1 MKHVMFR
8 ADGTLKTASAAGL
21 SHPNMVDPRRWWVL
35 WTMVAAQFM
44 VVADAFIVNVALPTI
59 RADLHASA
67 AQIQAV
73 ITIYLIAY
81 AALVIIGGRLGD
93 IFGAKPAFLSG
104 LIGFTLASI
113 WCGLAR
119 SGDELILARLVQG
132 ATAALMV
139 PQVLATIHVLFS
151 ARK

>member
-21 SHPNMVDPRRWWVL
+21 SPANMVDPRRWWVW

-44 VVADAFIVNVALPTI
+44 FVVDAFIVNVALPTI

-67 AQIQAV
+67 AEIEAV

-93 IFGAKPAFLSG
+93 IYGTRPVFLSG
-104 LIGFTLASI
+104 LIGFTVASI
-113 WCGLAR
+113 LCGLAR
-119 SGDELILARLVQG
+119 SGDELIVA
-132 ATAALMV
+132 
-139 PQVLATIHVLFS
+139 
-151 ARK
+151 